1 VDSTYVNVMETS
13 ELAHVLLVYVLHG
26 AIAVAHASLA
36 CFLLATG
43 ARALLRNQPDAS
55 PHWGGLRVVLGLA
68 LVAPLAIG
76 APVAVSIV
84 GAALAFGVLV
94 HFERRV
100 PAAKT
105 LSARLIRRS
114 AVAFAGIAALFM
126 LWEREDNL
134 VLGADLLLKT
144 IEFRDEEV
152 AWQQSNDPQ
161 SPKVGDMAPDFEL
174 QDPAGEVRVRLSD
187 FRGKRPVALVF
198 GSYT

>member
-1 VDSTYVNVMETS
+1 MIH
-13 ELAHVLLVYVLHG
+13 APKVLQG
-26 AIAVAHASLA
+26 PE
-36 CFLLATG
+36 
-43 ARALLRNQPDAS
+43 PDAS
-55 PHWGGLRVVLGLA
+55 RPLGALRVVLGLM

-84 GAALAFGVLV
+84 AATLAFGVLV
-94 HFERRV
+94 SFERRA
-100 PAAKT
+100 PTANT
-105 LSARLIRRS
+105 LPRRLIRRS

-134 VLGADLLLKT
+134 ALGADLLLT
-144 IEFRDEEV
+144 TVEFRDEEV

-161 SPKVGDMAPDFEL
+161 SPKIGELAPDFEL
-174 QDPAGEVRVRLSD
+174 QDPTGKVQVRLSD